1 MKTKLKMNHLFNKI
15 IYTLTILMVLTP
27 LCSISQDISKD
38 KTLTREFDITE
49 NTVIEFEN
57 KVGNLV
63 VETWGQDKVK
73 FEAVV
78 YVKAEDAEDV
88 EAILDAIS
96 NPEIIHNST
105 GLSINTKFYD
115 NYISKNNLV
124 NQKITITLE
133 DGSKIKLKEL
143 KVNYVLTIPAT
154 NEFKLAQKY
163 EDVTIPDL
171 SGKVILEIYSCDL
184 KAGNLPN
191 AYRVGLKY
199 ASADIKSLGDTKL
212 EVYDSKLDVVGTGN
226 LNLNSKYS
234 EMNIEKAGDL
244 YLDVYDD
251 KLYVNEH
258 GSVTGEGKYTTLILS
273 SFTTGDL
280 KVYDC
285 TFKAGKIDDLKMTA
299 KYSKIDIVSAR
310 KFRFQECYDNQVTLE
325 YVGEFRVTSK
335 YTTFTIDELASSL
348 YLNSYDDKMN
358 IYQVNSDFSG
368 VELDGKYTNM
378 TLIMQPGSQYKLTA
392 DVKYTDLDYR
402 KSDMREIRYH
412 KEDSQLQYKGITKG
426 ANEAEVVPEI
436 KISNYSGEIEIK

>member
-1 MKTKLKMNHLFNKI
+1 MKTKLKMNHRFNKI
-15 IYTLTILMVLTP
+15 FYALTILMVLTP
-27 LCSISQDISKD
+27 LCAISQDISKD

-115 NYISKNNLV
+115 NYISKDNLV
-124 NQKITITLE
+124 NQKITITLM
-133 DGSKIKLKEL
+133 DGTKIKLKEL
-143 KVNYVLTIPAT
+143 KINYVLTIPASS
-154 NEFKLAQKY
+154 EFKLAQKY

-199 ASADIKSLGDTKL
+199 ATADIKSLGDTKL
-212 EVYDSKLDVVGTGN
+212 EVYDSKLDVEKTGN
-226 LNLNSKYS
+226 LNLYSKYS

-244 YLDVYDD
+244 YLEIYDD

-280 KVYDC
+280 KIYDC
-285 TFKAGKIDDLKMTA
+285 TFRAGKIDDLKMTA
-299 KYSKIDIVSAR
+299 KYSKINIVSVR

-378 TLIMQPGSQYKLTA
+378 TLVMQSGSQYKLTA
-392 DVKYTDLDYR
+392 DVKYTDLNYR

-412 KEDSQLQYKGITKG
+412 KEDSQFQYKGITKG